1 MLVTFVMNN
10 RSMCHNVPLIVG
22 FEQLDGRQYAARTVR
37 HTASDTES
45 MLSLDIAAAYPKAA
59 VLNLYRITR

>member
-1 MLVTFVMNN
+1 
-10 RSMCHNVPLIVG
+10 MCHNVPLIVG